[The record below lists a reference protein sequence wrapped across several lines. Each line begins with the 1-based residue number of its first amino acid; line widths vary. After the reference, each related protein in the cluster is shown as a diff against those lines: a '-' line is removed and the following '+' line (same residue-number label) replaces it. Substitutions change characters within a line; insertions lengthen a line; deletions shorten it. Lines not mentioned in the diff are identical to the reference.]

1 VGVRVVSTTVSARD
15 QVRTQGDKSVKIYVG
30 NLSFN
35 TTEDQLRGVFE
46 EHGEVESCAL
56 ITDRDSG
63 RSKGFAFIEMPN
75 ADQAKTAMDSM
86 NGSDLDDRTLTV
98 NEARPKTDNR
108 GGGYGGGGGGG
119 FR

>member
-1 VGVRVVSTTVSARD
+1 M
-15 QVRTQGDKSVKIYVG
+15 KIYVG

-56 ITDRDSG
+56 ITDRETG

-75 ADQAKTAMDSM
+75 ADQAQSAMDAT
-86 NGSDLDDRTLTV
+86 NGSDVDGRSLTV

-108 GGGYGGGGGGG
+108 GGGGGG
-119 FR
+119 FRR